1 MLQRWMIAV
10 LVAGLTFGAAA
21 EESSR
26 EPSDPWQGMN
36 RRIQSFNDFA
46 DRWVLKPVA
55 KGYDWVAP
63 GLVKRG
69 VSNFFVNLAYPLV
82 VVNQFLQ
89 GKFQAGFSDTGRF
102 VMNTTLGIGGLLDP
116 ATAAKLPLHDE
127 DFGQTF
133 AKWGAGTGP
142 YLVIPLLGPST
153 VRDGIGTAVSFAAQ
167 PVRYVVDDQNTLLAL
182 NALNLIQIRAGLLD
196 AEQLISG
203 DRYLFLRDAFLQRRE
218 FLNTDGQVE
227 DTFLDE
233 DWEE

>member
-1 MLQRWMIAV
+1 MLPRWMIAV
-10 LVAGLTFGAAA
+10 LVAGLTLGAAA
-21 EESSR
+21 DDSSS

-55 KGYDWVAP
+55 KGYVAITP
-63 GLVKRG
+63 QLVERG
-69 VSNFFVNLAYPLV
+69 VTNFFVNLAYPLV

-89 GKFQAGFSDTGRF
+89 GNFRAGFSDTGRF

-133 AKWGAGTGP
+133 AKWGAGSGP

-153 VRDGIGTAVSFAAQ
+153 VRDGIGTAVSFVAQ
-167 PVRYVVDDQNTLLAL
+167 PVRHVVDDQNTLLAL
-182 NALNLIQIRAGLLD
+182 NALNLIQTRAGLLD

-218 FLNTDGQVE
+218 YLNKDGQVE
-227 DTFLDE
+227 DTFLEE